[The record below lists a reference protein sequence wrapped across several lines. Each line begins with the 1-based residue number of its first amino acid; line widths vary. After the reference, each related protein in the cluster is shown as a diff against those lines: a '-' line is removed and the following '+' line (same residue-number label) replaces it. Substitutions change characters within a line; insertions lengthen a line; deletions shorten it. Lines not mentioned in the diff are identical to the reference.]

1 MESPAQPLPPRSEG
15 TKSGALFAL
24 LLALLLPAGL
34 FAQLASPLPGLL
46 WTELFV
52 FLVPAVVVTA
62 GSNLDARAWLRL
74 RTPSKAATGLAFLA
88 GSSGWFLGSAM
99 FAAVRAVAPAALVQ
113 RFDLARL
120 FEGSRVQ
127 VAAFAVAAA
136 LVAPLCEEVAFRGYL
151 LSAWLSRHRP
161 ALAIGGSAVLFA
173 ALHLDPIRAP
183 SLLLLGALYAWLS
196 WRSGSIWPAV
206 IAHATNNGIAAAL
219 AFTTPAGEEAGEPT
233 LGMALVGVA
242 AGALGVALVAAV
254 YRAAV
259 PLAPRTRGLPL
270 RDPGDPSTRFR
281 LGRLPVPLGAALL
294 AGWAALGAIL
304 LGASLR

>member
-1 MESPAQPLPPRSEG
+1 VESPAQPLPPRTEG

-34 FAQLASPLPGLL
+34 FAQVASPLPGLL

-74 RTPSKAATGLAFLA
+74 GAPPGFAAGLAVLV
-88 GSSGWFLGSAM
+88 GSSGWFLGSAV
-99 FAAVRAVAPAALVQ
+99 FAAARALAPPALVQ
-113 RFDLARL
+113 RFDLTRL
-120 FEGSRVQ
+120 FEGSPVQ
-127 VAAFAVAAA
+127 AAAFAVAAA

-151 LSAWLSRHRP
+151 LSAWLSRHPP
-161 ALAIGGSAVLFA
+161 ALAIGGSALLFA

-196 WRSGSIWPAV
+196 WRTGSIWPAV

-219 AFTTPAGEEAGEPT
+219 AFTATAGEEAAEPT
-233 LGMALVGVA
+233 LGMALLAVA
-242 AGALGVALVAAV
+242 AGALGLALVTAL

-259 PLAPRTRGLPL
+259 PPAPRASGLPL
-270 RDPGDPSTRFR
+270 LDASDPSARFR
-281 LGRLPVPLGAALL
+281 LGRVPLPLGAALF